1 MKKLKKIWNHKGLAC
16 LALLVFFVS
25 LIPVFYLYGFVHAT
39 GDDYG
44 YGAQTHAV
52 WLATHSLWEVLKA
65 DIQTVK
71 RYWIGWQ
78 GTWFTIFLMCLQPE
92 VFSPGAYWIVPVLMV
107 GMNVAATSLLTE
119 YLLVRKMGMARSSWC
134 ILNLLTLFAMIQF
147 FPSTK
152 SGIFWWNGAVHYIVP
167 WSLAMVAIFS
177 FFRYADT
184 LRFCY
189 WFLALLCM
197 FCLGGSSYLSA
208 LLAPIVLVY
217 LLVLYAPKKPRVLL
231 LLIPLAVEMGGLTVS
246 FLSPGNTAR
255 GGEGFGFSLQRVFD
269 TILMSFYQGMATIG
283 DYFREKPAIF
293 VIFLLA
299 AIIAWEAWNSCQPKF
314 GFAYPVLFAALMFCT
329 WCAMFAPG
337 IYAAVEVSGGVP
349 NTILQTFVLTGMA
362 DIVYITGWIRR
373 KKGKAVQDLTPFRKF
388 SYPVFAAAVLLFLIF
403 SRGTLK
409 ETTFFNCTSYIL
421 SGQAEDYKL
430 QMEERMAILL
440 DDTKKD
446 VELPEMNSDQ
456 GPLMHM
462 EVMEDPG
469 AWTNMVVQQ
478 FFQKDRV
485 VRVPRK

>member
-1 MKKLKKIWNHKGLAC
+1 MAGN
-16 LALLVFFVS
+16 LV
-25 LIPVFYLYGFVHAT
+25 Y
-39 GDDYG
+39 D
-44 YGAQTHAV
+44 
-52 WLATHSLWEVLKA
+52 
-65 DIQTVK
+65 
-71 RYWIGWQ
+71 
-78 GTWFTIFLMCLQPE
+78 
-92 VFSPGAYWIVPVLMV
+92 FSDVP
-107 GMNVAATSLLTE
+107 AAGS
-119 YLLVRKMGMARSSWC
+119 
-134 ILNLLTLFAMIQF
+134 LFAGGLLDRAGADGGNEYCSY
-147 FPSTK
+147 FPSD
-152 SGIFWWNGAVHYIVP
+152 GIFAGQKDGNGEKQ
-167 WSLAMVAIFS
+167 
-177 FFRYADT
+177 
-184 LRFCY
+184 
-189 WFLALLCM
+189 
-197 FCLGGSSYLSA
+197 
-208 LLAPIVLVY
+208 LVY
-217 LLVLYAPKKPRVLL
+217 PESSDAFCHDTVFPEYQIRDFLVERGSPLYCAMDLLVLYAPKKPRVLL

-269 TILMSFYQGMATIG
+269 TILMSFYQGVATIG